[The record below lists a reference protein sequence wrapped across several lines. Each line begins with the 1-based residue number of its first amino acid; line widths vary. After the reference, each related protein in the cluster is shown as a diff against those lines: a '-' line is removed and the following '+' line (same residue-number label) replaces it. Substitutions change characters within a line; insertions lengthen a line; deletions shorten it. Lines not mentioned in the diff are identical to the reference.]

1 MFAAA
6 RYSSGMSRVAFD
18 TLRVSEI
25 LKGAGVADE
34 VAAAIVASIGVALGD
49 GVATKADIEALQT
62 ATKSDIEALKT
73 ATKADIEALKAAT
86 KSDIDALKADIDDL
100 KASTKSDIET
110 AIGTVKSELR
120 AEIAALEARIYR
132 HMWFMAAG
140 IVVVT
145 VTLIKVIP

>member
-1 MFAAA
+1 
-6 RYSSGMSRVAFD
+6 MSRVAFD

-49 GVATKADIEALQT
+49 GVATKSDIEALQT
-62 ATKSDIEALKT
+62 ATKSDIEALQT
-73 ATKADIEALKAAT
+73 ATKADIEALKTAT
-86 KSDIDALKADIDDL
+86 KADIDAL
-100 KASTKSDIET
+100 KASTKSDI
-110 AIGTVKSELR
+110 ATVKSELR

>member
-1 MFAAA
+1 MFAVA

-49 GVATKADIEALQT
+49 GVATKSDIEALKT

-73 ATKADIEALKAAT
+73 AT
-86 KSDIDALKADIDDL
+86 KADIDDL

-120 AEIAALEARIYR
+120 AEISALEARIYR